1 MLQRMLIMDLNNL
14 KPVLADE
21 GAVLQV
27 VHPDTQEP
35 IEGMT
40 ITLRGQDS
48 NVYEKIS
55 LKKQQSALARISR
68 GKNAMDVDANQLQTD
83 MINDLVALTV
93 DWTGFELDGKPLKPT
108 HENIR
113 HIYTGWKW
121 LKELAQEFVA
131 DRANF
136 FRAAD

>member
-1 MLQRMLIMDLNNL
+1 MDLNNL

-21 GAVLQV
+21 GAVMQV

-40 ITLRGQDS
+40 ITLLGQDS

-55 LKKQQSALARISR
+55 LKKQQAALARISR
-68 GKNAMDVDANQLQTD
+68 GKNALDIDAHQVQAD
-83 MINDLVALTV
+83 IINDLVALTV
-93 DWTGFELDGKPLKPT
+93 DWSGFELDGKPLKPT
-108 HENIR
+108 HENFR
-113 HIYTGWKW
+113 QVYTGWKW
-121 LKELAQEFVA
+121 LKEQAQEFVA

-136 FRAAD
+136 FRTAD

>member
-1 MLQRMLIMDLNNL
+1 MDLNNL

-21 GAVLQV
+21 GAVMQV
-27 VHPDTQEP
+27 VHPDTEEP

-40 ITLRGQDS
+40 ITLLGQDS

-55 LKKQQSALARISR
+55 LKRSQAALARISK
-68 GKNAMDVDANQLQTD
+68 GKKAIDMDAQQVQANMLD
-83 MINDLVALTV
+83 DLVALTV

-108 HENIR
+108 PENVR
-113 HIYTGWKW
+113 EVYTGWKFIR
-121 LKELAQEFVA
+121 EQAQEFVA

-136 FRAAD
+136 FRKPD

>member
-1 MLQRMLIMDLNNL
+1 MDLNNL
-14 KPVLADE
+14 KPVLADQ
-21 GAVLQV
+21 GAVMQV

-40 ITLRGQDS
+40 ITLLGQDS

-68 GKNAMDVDANQLQTD
+68 GKNALDVDAGQMQID
-83 MINDLVALTV
+83 SINDLVALTV
-93 DWTGFELDGKPLKPT
+93 EWSGFELDGKPLKPT
-108 HENIR
+108 HENFR
-113 HIYTGWKW
+113 QVYSGWKW
-121 LKELAQEFVA
+121 IREQAQEFVA

-136 FRAAD
+136 FRSAD

>member
-1 MLQRMLIMDLNNL
+1 MLKDANMDLNNL

-21 GAVLQV
+21 GAVMQV

-40 ITLRGQDS
+40 ITLLGQDS

-55 LKKQQSALARISR
+55 LKKQQAALARISR
-68 GKNAMDVDANQLQTD
+68 GKNAMDVDAHQLQGD

-93 DWTGFELDGKPLKPT
+93 DWAGFELDGKPLKAT
-108 HENIR
+108 HENFR
-113 HIYTGWKW
+113 QVYTGWKW
-121 LKELAQEFVA
+121 LKEQAQEFVA

-136 FRAAD
+136 FRSAD

>member
-1 MLQRMLIMDLNNL
+1 MDLNNL
-14 KPVLADE
+14 KPVLADQ
-21 GAVLQV
+21 GAVMQV

-40 ITLRGQDS
+40 ITLLGQDS

-68 GKNAMDVDANQLQTD
+68 GKNALDVDAAQMQAD
-83 MINDLVALTV
+83 GINDLVALTV
-93 DWTGFELDGKPLKPT
+93 DWTGFELDGKALKAT
-108 HENIR
+108 HEHFR
-113 HIYTGWKW
+113 QVYVGWKW
-121 LKELAQEFVA
+121 IREQVQEFVA

-136 FRAAD
+136 FRATD